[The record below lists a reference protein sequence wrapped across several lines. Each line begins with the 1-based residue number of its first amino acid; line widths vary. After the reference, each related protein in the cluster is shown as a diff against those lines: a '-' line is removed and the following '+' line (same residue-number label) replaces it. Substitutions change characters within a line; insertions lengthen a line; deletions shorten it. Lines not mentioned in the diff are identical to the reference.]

1 MTEFQKIVINLV
13 NEGNTVTNIAKMLGR
28 NVSSVSSVV
37 KRFNL
42 NPVKAFKNTVDN
54 NFFLIKLIL
63 NRKHIYWDFYCRWM
77 Y

>member
-13 NEGNTVTNIAKMLGR
+13 NEGNTVTNIAKILGR
-28 NVSSVSSVV
+28 NVSSVSPVV

-54 NFFLIKLIL
+54 NFFDKI
-63 NRKHIYWDFYCRWM
+63 DSE
-77 Y
+77 